1 MRFYISRDTFKVSF
15 TITNRSHKLIYGKA
29 TMWTLC
35 GLSTL
40 FLASRFA
47 VRMWKKGRLRKSDYC
62 LIATLPFLFAGA
74 GLLQSSLDEL
84 YANWPRTIPK
94 KPSPSGQHASA
105 GPRLTLA
112 IEMLWVA
119 IYSVKA
125 SFFAQFK
132 FHKPLYAYVSPRLT
146 RYYWVAISVCISTF
160 VLTLVVSAV
169 LCPSPG

>member
-1 MRFYISRDTFKVSF
+1 
-15 TITNRSHKLIYGKA
+15 
-29 TMWTLC
+29 MWTLC
-35 GLSTL
+35 GVSTL

-62 LIATLPFLFAGA
+62 LIAALPFLFAGA
-74 GLLQSSLDEL
+74 GLLQSSLDQL
-84 YANWPRTIPK
+84 YAHSPVTISK
-94 KPSPSGQHASA
+94 ASGQLTSA

-132 FHKPLYAYVSPRLT
+132 FHKPPYAYVSPRLT
-146 RYYWVAISVCISTF
+146 RYYWVAISLCVSTF
-160 VLTLVVSAV
+160 LFTVIVSAV
-169 LCPSPG
+169 LCPSSG